1 MDNFQLYKDISMRT
15 GGELYLGVV
24 GPVRS
29 GKSTFI
35 KRFMDVC
42 VVPNM
47 ADDYT
52 KKMVVDELPQSA
64 AGKTIT
70 TTEPK
75 FVPKEAAKISLEN
88 DMEIKVRLIDCVGY
102 MVDGASGHMEN
113 DAERMVKTPWFE
125 EEIPFTQAAEIG
137 TRKVIYDHSTIGIV
151 ITTDGSFTDI
161 PAENYIPATERTIQE
176 CKQLN
181 KPFVVLV
188 NTEKPQSKEATE
200 LAAGI
205 SEKFGV
211 TAMPMN
217 LAQLKKEDMETLLSE
232 ILLEFP
238 ISKIEFY
245 MQGFV
250 EMLPANHP
258 LKVELIGQLKEQ
270 MGQYRCMK
278 DLTEHPI
285 TLESRYL
292 KKMKTDSVNLADG
305 SVRIDLTIAEEC
317 YYELLSDIL
326 GEEIT
331 SEYQFFGKLREL
343 AAISKEYEGVLPA
356 ITMVRQKGYGVMKP
370 KREEITLGKPEVIR
384 HGNKFG
390 VKMKAESPSVH
401 LIRANIETEIA
412 PIVGTKEQAED
423 LIRYIEAADDE
434 AGSIWETT
442 IFGKSIEQLVEDGIR
457 GKLALIGEESQIKLQ
472 DSMQKIVNDTNGGM
486 VCIII

>member
-1 MDNFQLYKDISMRT
+1 MDNFQLYKDIGTRT
-15 GGELYLGVV
+15 KGELYLGVV

-47 ADDYT
+47 ADDYSKT
-52 KKMVVDELPQSA
+52 LAVDELPQSA

-75 FVPKEAAKISLEN
+75 FVPKEAAVISLGE
-88 DMEIKVRLIDCVGY
+88 DTQVKVRLIDCVGY

-125 EEIPFTQAAEIG
+125 EEIPFTQAAEVG

-151 ITTDGSFTDI
+151 VTTDGSFTDI
-161 PAENYIPATERTIQE
+161 PAENYIPATERTILE
-176 CKQLN
+176 CKQLK
-181 KPFVVLV
+181 KPFVVIV
-188 NTEKPQSKEATE
+188 NTERPQSAEAKE
-200 LAAGI
+200 LAD
-205 SEKFGV
+205 SLCEKHGV
-211 TAMPMN
+211 TAIPMN
-217 LAQLKKEDMETLLSE
+217 LAQLKKEDMETLLSR

-238 ISKIEFY
+238 ISRIEFY

-250 EMLPANHP
+250 EMLPATHP
-258 LKVELIGQLKEQ
+258 LKQELTGQLREQ
-270 MGQYRCMK
+270 MGQYRCMR
-278 DLTEHPI
+278 DLTENPI
-285 TLESRYL
+285 TLESKYI
-292 KKMKTDSVNLADG
+292 KKMKTDAVNMADG
-305 SVRIDLTIAEEC
+305 SVRIDLTITDEC
-317 YYELLSDIL
+317 YYELLSDLL

-331 SEYQFFGKLREL
+331 SEYQFFGKLKEL
-343 AAISKEYEGVLPA
+343 SKIAREYEGVLPA
-356 ITMVRQKGYGVMKP
+356 ITLVRQKGYGVMKP
-370 KREEITLGKPEVIR
+370 KRDEITLGKPEVIK

-423 LIRYIEAADDE
+423 LIRYIEDADNE
-434 AGSIWETT
+434 EGSIWETN
-442 IFGKSIEQLVEDGIR
+442 IFGKSIEQLVEDGIQS
-457 GKLALIGEESQIKLQ
+457 KLSMIGDESQIKLQ
-472 DSMQKIVNDTNGGM
+472 DSMQKIVNDTTGGL

>member
-1 MDNFQLYKDISMRT
+1 MDNFQLYNDIGKRT
-15 GGELYLGVV
+15 KGELYLGVV

-47 ADDYT
+47 AEDYNKT
-52 KKMVVDELPQSA
+52 LVIDELPQSA

-75 FVPKEAAKISLEN
+75 FVPKEAAKISLGKEV
-88 DMEIKVRLIDCVGY
+88 DVKVRLIDCVGY
-102 MVDGASGHMEN
+102 MVEGASGHLEN

-125 EEIPFTQAAEIG
+125 EEIPFTQAAEVG
-137 TRKVIYDHSTIGIV
+137 TRKVIFDHSTIGIV
-151 ITTDGSFTDI
+151 VTTDGSFTDI
-161 PAENYIPATERTIQE
+161 PGENYIPATERTIME
-176 CKQLN
+176 CKQLK
-181 KPFVVLV
+181 KPFIVLV
-188 NTEKPQSKEATE
+188 NTEKPQGKEAKE
-200 LAAGI
+200 LADVYH
-205 SEKFGV
+205 EKFGV

-217 LAQLKKEDMETLLSE
+217 LAQLKKEDMETLLSQ

-238 ISKIEFY
+238 ISRIEFY

-250 EMLPANHP
+250 EMLPPEHP
-258 LKVELIGQLKEQ
+258 LKVELVRQIKEQ
-270 MGQYRCMK
+270 MGQFHCMK
-278 DLTEHPI
+278 DIMEHPI
-285 TLESRYL
+285 TLESPYI
-292 KKMKTDSVNLADG
+292 KKMKTDMVNMADG
-305 SVRIDLTIAEEC
+305 SVRIDLTIADEC
-317 YYELLSDIL
+317 YYELISDYI

-331 SEYQFFGKLREL
+331 SEYQLFTKLEEL
-343 AAISKEYEGVLPA
+343 SAIAKEYAGMLPA

-370 KREEITLGKPEVIR
+370 SRDEISLGKPEVIK

-423 LIRYIEAADDE
+423 LIRYIEEADNAE
-434 AGSIWETT
+434 GSIWETN

-457 GKLALIGEESQIKLQ
+457 SKLSMIGDESQIKLQ
-472 DSMQKIVNDTNGGM
+472 DSMQKIVNDTTGGL

>member
-1 MDNFQLYKDISMRT
+1 MDNFQLYKDIGTRT
-15 GGELYLGVV
+15 KGELYLGVV

-47 ADDYT
+47 ADDYSKT
-52 KKMVVDELPQSA
+52 LAVDELPQSA

-75 FVPKEAAKISLEN
+75 FVPKEAAVISLGE
-88 DMEIKVRLIDCVGY
+88 DTQVKVRLIDCVGY

-125 EEIPFTQAAEIG
+125 EEIPFTQAAEVG

-151 ITTDGSFTDI
+151 VTTDGSFTDI
-161 PAENYIPATERTIQE
+161 PAENYIPATERTILE
-176 CKQLN
+176 CKQLK
-181 KPFVVLV
+181 KPFVVIV
-188 NTEKPQSKEATE
+188 NTERPQSAEAKE
-200 LAAGI
+200 LVD
-205 SEKFGV
+205 SLCEKHGV
-211 TAMPMN
+211 TAIPMN
-217 LAQLKKEDMETLLSE
+217 LAQLKKEDMETLLSR

-238 ISKIEFY
+238 ISRIEFY

-250 EMLPANHP
+250 EMLPATHP
-258 LKVELIGQLKEQ
+258 LKQELTGQLREQ
-270 MGQYRCMK
+270 MGQYRCMR
-278 DLTEHPI
+278 DLTENPI
-285 TLESRYL
+285 TLESKYI
-292 KKMKTDSVNLADG
+292 KKMKTDAVNMADG
-305 SVRIDLTIAEEC
+305 SVRIDLTITDEC
-317 YYELLSDIL
+317 YYELLSDLL

-331 SEYQFFGKLREL
+331 SEYQFFGKLKEL
-343 AAISKEYEGVLPA
+343 SKIAREYEGVLPA
-356 ITMVRQKGYGVMKP
+356 ITLVRQKGYGVMKP
-370 KREEITLGKPEVIR
+370 KRDEITLGKPEVIK

-423 LIRYIEAADDE
+423 LIRYIEDADNE
-434 AGSIWETT
+434 EGSIWETN
-442 IFGKSIEQLVEDGIR
+442 IFGKSIEQLVEDGIQS
-457 GKLALIGEESQIKLQ
+457 KLSMIGDESQIKLQ
-472 DSMQKIVNDTNGGM
+472 DSMQKIVNDTTGGL